1 LGKKELLSQIMGL
14 AYLLNENSKWDV
26 FVDFSGHVN
35 GLTIQIIDPEGDG
48 DSKRLAE
55 DHIYLD
61 YPDAEDRL
69 AAVKDRLVEILST
82 GEIDQSK
89 CYRAS
94 HGHRE
99 AFYLSKP
106 ERWMLL

>member
-1 LGKKELLSQIMGL
+1 MGKKELLSQIMGL
-14 AYLLNENSKWDV
+14 AYMLNENSKWDV

-35 GLTIQIIDPEGDG
+35 GLTIQIKDPAGGEDT
-48 DSKRLAE
+48 KYLAE
-55 DHIYLD
+55 DHISLKH
-61 YPDAEDRL
+61 PDAEERL
-69 AAVKDRLVEILST
+69 SAAKDRLIEILST

-89 CYRAS
+89 CYRAN

-106 ERWMLL
+106 ANWMLL